1 MNRREALRRVA
12 LLTGAAI
19 SLPLASAILQ
29 GCESG
34 ADTVTDG
41 LKYMTQT
48 QYDVFNEI
56 AGRIMPKTETPGA
69 KEAGVTD
76 FVDTM
81 LAEFYSDEESK
92 AYVAM
97 VDDFEKTCT
106 TENGKSFVALT
117 DEEKDAYL
125 TKVEAAAY
133 KAVEAGKDS
142 DDIFWFNA
150 KQSIL
155 SAFFMSEVGKTKVQQ
170 HLAMPGPFKG
180 CVPLAEAGEGRVW
193 ASDW

>member
-34 ADTVTDG
+34 TTTVEG
-41 LKYMTQT
+41 LKYLSQT
-48 QYDVFNEI
+48 QYNTLNEI
-56 AGRIMPKTETPGA
+56 AGRIMPKTDTPGA

-76 FVDTM
+76 FIDTM
-81 LAEFYSDEESK
+81 LAEFYSEEEAK

-97 VDDFEKTCT
+97 IDDFAKTCE
-106 TENGKSFVALT
+106 TENGTSFIKMT
-117 DEEKDAYL
+117 DEERDIYL
-125 TKVEAAAY
+125 TKVEDAAY
-133 KAVEAGKDS
+133 KAAEAGTNKEE
-142 DDIFWFNA
+142 IFWFSA
-150 KQSIL
+150 KQGIL
-155 SAFFMSEVGKTKVQQ
+155 SAFFISEVGKTQVLQ
-170 HLAMPGPFKG
+170 HVAAPGPFKG
-180 CVPLAEAGEGRVW
+180 CVPLAEAGEARTW